1 VKKYGLGF
9 LLSCKDWRRVDEGF
23 TMDSV
28 TRKTGVVGE
37 KQAVQPL
44 YVQIRRAISDP
55 IRAGKLKPGVRI
67 PSEHALMARFGA
79 SRMTVNKALSLLAD
93 EGLIRRH
100 RKIGSFVA
108 EPRGERAV
116 FEIWNLA
123 RDIAAAGK
131 HYAFTLISSELV
143 TSESNASARIYPAIG
158 PHVLA
163 LVGLHLADGKPVQ
176 VEERWINL
184 DSAPNAATVDF
195 SAEPPGP
202 WLLDHVHWSEA
213 EHTVKALAADAR
225 LARLLERPT
234 GTALLV
240 VERQTWNGETPV
252 TFARLFQPG
261 DGAALKGRFTP

>member
-1 VKKYGLGF
+1 MNG
-9 LLSCKDWRRVDEGF
+9 
-23 TMDSV
+23 V
-28 TRKTGVVGE
+28 TRKPINESEMQST
-37 KQAVQPL
+37 QPL
-44 YVQIRRAISDP
+44 YIQIRRAISDP

-67 PSEHALMARFGA
+67 PSEHALMERYGA

-108 EPRGERAV
+108 EARGERAV

-123 RDIAAAGK
+123 RDVSAAGQ
-131 HYAFTLISSELV
+131 HYAFKLLSSELV
-143 TSESNASARIYPAIG
+143 SAAGHTPMAECPAIG
-158 PHVLA
+158 TNVRA
-163 LVGLHLADGKPVQ
+163 LTGLHLADEKPIQ
-176 VEERWINL
+176 LEERWINL
-184 DSAPNAATVDF
+184 DSAPRAEIADF
-195 SAEPPGP
+195 SIEPPGP
-202 WLLDHVHWSEA
+202 WLLSNVHWSEA

-225 LARLLERPT
+225 LARLLEKPV

-240 VERQTWNGETPV
+240 VERQTWNGGVPV

>member
-1 VKKYGLGF
+1 MGSVK
-9 LLSCKDWRRVDEGF
+9 
-23 TMDSV
+23 
-28 TRKTGVVGE
+28 RKPDTADE
-37 KQAVQPL
+37 KQAAQPL
-44 YVQIRRAISDP
+44 YVRIRRDISDP

-67 PSEHALMARFGA
+67 PSEHALMARYGA

-108 EPRGERAV
+108 ESRGERAV

-123 RDIAAAGK
+123 RDIAAAGQD
-131 HYAFTLISSELV
+131 YAFQLISAERVAAGSP
-143 TSESNASARIYPAIG
+143 APAGAYPAIG
-158 PHVLA
+158 QNMLA

-184 DSAPNAATVDF
+184 DSAPKAATVDF

-202 WLLDHVHWSEA
+202 WLLSHVHWSEA
-213 EHTVKALAADAR
+213 EHTVKALAADTR
-225 LARLLERPT
+225 LARLLERPV

-240 VERQTWNGETPV
+240 VERQTWNGQTPV